1 MEFFANKGVTC
12 IIGDL
17 NARLGLLHDMIINDN
32 LDRRVVENLEHL
44 FLYSN
49 DAQLSPRNSKDSNVN
64 SQGRKFIGLFRES
77 GLRVINGRTVSD
89 PNGEITFQNRQGTSM
104 IDLAEIHFSA
114 FKLVKDLE
122 VGNFT

>member
-1 MEFFANKGVTC
+1 M
-12 IIGDL
+12 DL

-64 SQGRKFIGLFRES
+64 SQGRKFIGLCRES
-77 GLRVINGRTVSD
+77 GLRVINGLTVSD
-89 PNGEITFQNRQGTSM
+89 PNGEMTFQNRQGTSM
-104 IDLAEIHFSA
+104 ID
-114 FKLVKDLE
+114 
-122 VGNFT
+122 